1 MDEPSPDLFIDAA
14 FAYLKTAAV
23 KAAVALDLFTAIAQE
38 DGNLERIAARTG
50 ASTRGV
56 RILCDYLTVQGFL
69 SKNDNAYILT
79 PSTQAFLTT
88 TSPPLKWS
96 ALRYGFR

>member
-38 DGNLERIAARTG
+38 DVNLERIAARTG
-50 ASTRGV
+50 AS
-56 RILCDYLTVQGFL
+56 
-69 SKNDNAYILT
+69 N
-79 PSTQAFLTT
+79 
-88 TSPPLKWS
+88 
-96 ALRYGFR
+96 ALRAARYRVRRNTMRHGSVS